1 MSGLAISLILA
12 SALMHAL
19 WNVFVKTG
27 EDRLSAMALVMG
39 AMAVGAP
46 VLLLIAPAPDPAS
59 WPYIAASAALNNI
72 YFFLLIEAY
81 KRGDLSH
88 AYPIVRGTAPLGVA
102 AGALLFAGETLSVLE
117 VIGVATISAGIA
129 SLVWTGRQ
137 GQVMVHGSVAFPLA
151 TGLMVASYTV
161 CDGVGVRLSGS
172 PLGYIGWL
180 FIFAAMPI
188 TVYAIIVRRGFL
200 ASYLGRN
207 WKRVSMAG
215 TFSFGSYGCAIFALS
230 LEAMAPIAALRE
242 TSVIFAAAIGAKVLG
257 EPFGRRRIAAAGAV
271 ALGAFM
277 IQLGAT

>member
-1 MSGLAISLILA
+1 MNSLAVGLILA

-19 WNVFVKTG
+19 WNVYVKTG

-39 AMAVGAP
+39 AMALGAP
-46 VLLLIAPAPDPAS
+46 FLLVIAPAPDPAS
-59 WPYIAASAALNNI
+59 WPYIAASAALNNV

-88 AYPIVRGTAPLGVA
+88 AYPIARGTAPLGVA
-102 AGALLFAGETLSVLE
+102 AGATLFAGESLSSLE
-117 VIGVATISAGIA
+117 IIGVLTISAAIA

-137 GQVMVHGSVAFPLA
+137 GQVAVHGSVAFPIA
-151 TGLMVASYTV
+151 TGLMISSYTL

-180 FIFAAMPI
+180 FLFAALPI
-188 TVYAIIVRRGFL
+188 LTYACLVRRGAL
-200 ASYLGRN
+200 ASYLGRR
-207 WKRVSMAG
+207 WKRVGIAG
-215 TFSFGSYGCAIFALS
+215 VFSFGSYGCAIYALS

-257 EPFGRRRIAAAGAV
+257 EPFGRRRMAAAVGVAAGAV
-271 ALGAFM
+271 L
-277 IQLGAT
+277 IQLSAL